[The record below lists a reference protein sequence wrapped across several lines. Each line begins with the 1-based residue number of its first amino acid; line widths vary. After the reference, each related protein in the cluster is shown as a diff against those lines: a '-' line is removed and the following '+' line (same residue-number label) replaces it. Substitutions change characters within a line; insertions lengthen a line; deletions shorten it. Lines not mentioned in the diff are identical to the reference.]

1 MPNDFLSVIQPTS
14 FDPEKQHG
22 RRALPVL
29 PVRETVLFPHA
40 VLPLTVGRDSSIQLI
55 QSLGEERTILVVAQR
70 DARQDVPDATD
81 LHSVGTL
88 ATIHKVVKMPNQSL
102 FVFTEGTER
111 IKLGG
116 FEQTS
121 PFLVAEFERVPD
133 EDFEKTPELE
143 ALQRNVVSQFQQIV
157 AASPTLSDDLQTI
170 ALNIDEP
177 GRLADFIGS
186 SLPFLT
192 TNDKQELLETTDVT
206 ARLERLNR
214 HLVKELEVQQLRSKI
229 QNEVQDAVQQSQ
241 REYYLREQQ
250 KAISKELGEQ
260 DENGKDI
267 QELRDKIEAA
277 GMPED
282 TKKEALK
289 ELNRLQRMNPAQ
301 ADYGM
306 TRGYVEWLAVLPWSK
321 SSGEAVDIRKAAE
334 CLDEDHYGL
343 QKVKDRILDYLSVRR
358 LKPDMKGPILCFV
371 GPPGVG
377 KTSLGK
383 SIARAL
389 GRKFARISLG
399 GMHDEA
405 EIRGHR
411 RTYIGAMPGQI
422 VQNLK
427 RVETNDPVFMLDE
440 IDKLGRDFRGDPA
453 SALLETL
460 DPAQNSTFRD
470 NYLDQPFDLSKV
482 LFICTAN
489 QLDPIPAPLL
499 DRMEIIEL
507 TGYTE
512 EEKVN
517 IAERYLVPRQIQENG
532 IEPVSA
538 AAQPEGN
545 REQGTGNS
553 EPAPAS
559 QSQAGKPFLRSA
571 QDDTFADGET
581 GETFI
586 VNERAADGAV
596 VSDVAAEHAVPESNR
611 PEAVAGEARIVF
623 PKESLGIIA
632 RHYTR
637 EAGVR
642 KLEQLVGTVC
652 RKQARRI
659 AEGKTEPL
667 QVTDAVIHEFL
678 GGYKVRVD
686 TEIAE
691 RTKRSGVAV
700 GLAWTPVGGDVLF
713 IEANRMKGK
722 GNFQITGQ
730 IGDVMKESMQAALTW
745 VRSNANAL
753 GLDEDVLKDID
764 LHLHVPAGAIPKDGP
779 SAGVTMATALVSLL
793 TDMPVRPLLA
803 MTGEITL
810 SGNVLP
816 VGGIKEKFLAAKRA
830 GVRDVILP
838 IDVRP
843 NVEEDLSADQTEGV
857 TIHYASRIEDVLAVA
872 LPHSMRDAVQDE
884 QIRDAVMSAAA

>member
-1 MPNDFLSVIQPTS
+1 MANEFVSIIKPSENKGGADKGKSY
-14 FDPEKQHG
+14 
-22 RRALPVL
+22 PVL
-29 PVRETVLFPHA
+29 PVRDTVLFPHA
-40 VLPLTVGRDSSIQLI
+40 VLPLTVGRESSIQLI
-55 QSLGEERTILVVAQR
+55 QSLGEEKTILVVAQK
-70 DARQDVPDATD
+70 DARLDTPEGSD
-81 LHSVGTL
+81 LHTIGTR
-88 ATIHKVVKMPNQSL
+88 ATVHKVVKMPNQSL

-111 IKLGG
+111 VKITNYS
-116 FEQTS
+116 QTQ
-121 PFLVAEFERVPD
+121 PFLMAECEVL
-133 EDFEKTPELE
+133 EETTPEASPE
-143 ALQRNVVSQFQQIV
+143 AEAMQRNVLGQFQEIV
-157 AASPTLSDDLQTI
+157 SSSSTLSDDLQTI
-170 ALNIDEP
+170 AINIEDP
-177 GRLADFIGS
+177 NRLSDFIAS

-192 TNDKQELLETTDVT
+192 TTEKQELLETQDIK
-206 ARLERLNR
+206 ARLEKINS
-214 HLVKELEVQQLRSKI
+214 HLAKEIEVQQLRNKI
-229 QNEVQDAVQQSQ
+229 QSEVQDSVQQSQ
-241 REYYLREQQ
+241 RDYYLREQM
-250 KAISKELGEQ
+250 KAIQKELGDQ
-260 DENGKDI
+260 DDTQKDMA
-267 QELRDKIEAA
+267 ELKEKIEAA

-282 TKKEALK
+282 VKKDALK
-289 ELNRLQRMNPAQ
+289 ELGRLSRMNPAA
-301 ADYGM
+301 ADYSL
-306 TRGYVEWLAVLPWSK
+306 TRNYVEWLAVLPWSK
-321 SSGEAVDIRKAAE
+321 STAEAVDIKKAKE
-334 CLDEDHYGL
+334 ILDADHYGL

-377 KTSLGK
+377 KTSLGR

-389 GRKFARISLG
+389 GRKFSRISLG

-411 RTYIGAMPGQI
+411 RTYIGALPGQI
-422 VQNLK
+422 IQHLK
-427 RVETNDPVFMLDE
+427 RVEANDPVFMLDE

-460 DPAQNSTFRD
+460 DPEQNNTFRD

-489 QLDPIPAPLL
+489 QLDTIPAPLL

-517 IAERYLVPRQIQENG
+517 IAEKYLIPRQVKENG
-532 IEPVSA
+532 L
-538 AAQPEGN
+538 QPEQI
-545 REQGTGNS
+545 EFPTDS
-553 EPAPAS
+553 
-559 QSQAGKPFLRSA
+559 
-571 QDDTFADGET
+571 
-581 GETFI
+581 
-586 VNERAADGAV
+586 
-596 VSDVAAEHAVPESNR
+596 VA
-611 PEAVAGEARIVF
+611 
-623 PKESLGIIA
+623 LIA

-642 KLEQLVGTVC
+642 KLEQLMGTVC
-652 RKQARRI
+652 RKLARKV
-659 AEGKTEPL
+659 AEGRTEKL
-667 QVTDAVIHEFL
+667 VVTPEIVKEFL
-678 GGYKVRVD
+678 GGIKVRVD
-686 TEIAE
+686 TELAE
-691 RTKRSGVAV
+691 RTKRAGVAV

-722 GNFQITGQ
+722 GGFTMTGQ

-745 VRSNANAL
+745 VRSNAQLL

-764 LHLHVPAGAIPKDGP
+764 LHIHVPAGAIPKDGP

-793 TDMPVRPLLA
+793 TDKPVRPLLA

-838 IDVRP
+838 IEVKT
-843 NVEEDLSADQTEGV
+843 NVEEDLTPDQIEGV

-872 LPHSMRDAVQDE
+872 LPNSVHDIVQDE
-884 QIRDAVMSAAA
+884 EVREEVLAAAE